1 MSKAAMDMFTRS
13 LSLELASEGI
23 RVNSVNPGPIPTSI
37 GIRQG
42 MSEEEYAKLIED
54 MRGKVPLGKVGS
66 VEDVGYAVAF
76 LASKEASF
84 INGALLPVDGGWLNH
99 LA

>member
-1 MSKAAMDMFTRS
+1 MFTRS

-23 RVNSVNPGPIPTSI
+23 RVNSVNPGSIKTPILT
-37 GIRQG
+37 RQG
-42 MSEEEYAKLIED
+42 MPEKDYEQMLDGVKAGRI
-54 MRGKVPLGKVGS
+54 PLGKVGS

-76 LASKEASF
+76 LVSKEASF